1 MIDTNIVMKQ
11 LIALEHMS
19 MDELNEKFKEF
30 YGFESAC
37 TNPKQL
43 KRRLAYR
50 IQEVYYGGL
59 EPAEKAILREVA
71 AADPAAR
78 LEKSSA
84 PIKNPIRGTRFSRE
98 WHGKIYEVTAVENGM
113 YEYNGRLFR
122 SLSGIA
128 KEITGSTWNG
138 RLFFGLTEDKRKSK
152 GSVKN
157 A

>member
-19 MDELNEKFKEF
+19 MDELNEKFQEF

-43 KRRLAYR
+43 RRRLAFR

-59 EPAEKAILREVA
+59 EPAEKMILQEVA
-71 AADPAAR
+71 AADPVAR
-78 LEKSSA
+78 LENTPA
-84 PIKNPIRGTRFSRE
+84 PVKNPIRGTRFSRE
-98 WHGKIYEVTAVENGM
+98 WHGQIYEVIAVENGM
-113 YEYNGRLFR
+113 FEYQGRLFR
-122 SLSGIA
+122 SLSAIA

-138 RLFFGLTEDKRKSK
+138 RLFFGLTDDKRKSK
-152 GSVKN
+152 GAKK
-157 A
+157 

>member
-1 MIDTNIVMKQ
+1 
-11 LIALEHMS
+11 
-19 MDELNEKFKEF
+19 
-30 YGFESAC
+30 
-37 TNPKQL
+37 
-43 KRRLAYR
+43 
-50 IQEVYYGGL
+50 
-59 EPAEKAILREVA
+59 
-71 AADPAAR
+71 
-78 LEKSSA
+78 
-84 PIKNPIRGTRFSRE
+84 
-98 WHGKIYEVTAVENGM
+98 VENGM